1 MPRVA
6 SEAPSVLPSRA
17 HPASART
24 PSEKST
30 KPTPSPF
37 SEMLDSASPAA
48 DPAVRQTGLDHPART
63 EKPKAAKSSDD
74 RLAEPK
80 PARDGAS
87 AKNGNAPARSDDAKT
102 AGESK
107 EDKTADAGDTASAG
121 SDGQPIPDQT
131 ASLDAAMTGTPAPAA
146 PDQPAVAAPPAAVAV
161 SPLPLPTGIN
171 ATETDP
177 SAELQAVKDPRVSSD
192 AAQSRGAGEQGART
206 AADNVLGGMP
216 QTTAKPDKTAD
227 SQNDPTVNAS
237 PALPQAESTSE
248 TKPRSGDDKAAAEFH
263 RTFAEFTAG
272 NSAPDAQA
280 SDHGDAAT
288 GTAPANSGPAT
299 GVPIQSNAPAM
310 PATAANP
317 ASAQAQ
323 TLAVAVP
330 LAGIAIEIATQ
341 AHAGKNHFDIRLD
354 PPELGRI
361 NVKLDVDRD
370 GNVATRL
377 VVDRSDTLDLLKRD
391 ASTLER
397 ALQQAGLKTSDHGL
411 DFSLRQHAFA
421 EQDTTSQNSAA
432 RMVVTDDDSAP
443 LDALRQGYGRLLGLG
458 GGLDIRV

>member
-1 MPRVA
+1 
-6 SEAPSVLPSRA
+6 L
-17 HPASART
+17 
-24 PSEKST
+24 EKST

-37 SEMLDSASPAA
+37 SEMLDSANPSA
-48 DPAVRQTGLDHPART
+48 DPPVKQTGFEHPTRT
-63 EKPKAAKSSDD
+63 ERPKPAKSSED
-74 RLAEPK
+74 RPAETK
-80 PARDGAS
+80 PAGGSAS
-87 AKNGNAPARSDDAKT
+87 ATNGNVPARSDDAKT
-102 AGESK
+102 TGKSK
-107 EDKTADAGDTASAG
+107 DDKTADAGATASAD
-121 SDGQPIPDQT
+121 SDGRPIPDQT
-131 ASLDAAMTGTPAPAA
+131 ASLDAPMTDTATTAA
-146 PDQPAVAAPPAAVAV
+146 PVQPPVAAPPAAVVV

-171 ATETDP
+171 ATEIDP
-177 SAELQAVKDPRVSSD
+177 SAELQAVKDPRVSPD
-192 AAQSRGAGEQGART
+192 ATHGRGVAEQSTRT
-206 AADNVLGGMP
+206 APDNVLGGMP

-227 SQNDPTVNAS
+227 AQSDPTANAS
-237 PALPQAESTSE
+237 TALPQTESTGDA
-248 TKPRSGDDKAAAEFH
+248 KPRSGDDKAAAEFH
-263 RTFAEFTAG
+263 RTFAELTAAHS
-272 NSAPDAQA
+272 SADAPA
-280 SDHGDAAT
+280 SDHRDG
-288 GTAPANSGPAT
+288 GTSGAAPANSAPAT
-299 GVPIQSNAPAM
+299 GVPIQSNTPAM

-317 ASAQAQ
+317 ATAQAQ
-323 TLAVAVP
+323 APAVAVP
-330 LAGIAIEIATQ
+330 LAGLAIEIATQ

-421 EQDTTSQNSAA
+421 EQDTTSQVSATRVA
-432 RMVVTDDDSAP
+432 VPDDDSAP